1 MSDASALVLRRQE
14 SGVRT
19 LTLNRPQALN
29 SFTGALHVALLDE
42 LRDAAA
48 DAGVRCLVL
57 TGAGR
62 GFCAGQDL
70 ADPEIAP
77 GGGAAAP
84 DVGNVIERRYKPLV
98 EAVTSFPAP
107 VIAAVNGVA
116 AGAGANLALN
126 CDLVIAARSASFIQ
140 AFAKIGLVPDVG
152 GTWLLPR
159 AVGRARAMAL
169 AMLAEKL
176 PAEDAERFGM
186 IWRCVDDAALATEVQ
201 ALGER
206 LAAMPT
212 AALVATRRAF
222 AASSGLTLA
231 EAISME
237 GRFQAELGQ
246 AHDFREGV
254 AAFFAKRPAVFKDR

>member
-1 MSDASALVLRRQE
+1 MTQAEPPVLRRQE
-14 SGVRT
+14 GGVLT

-29 SFTGALHVALLDE
+29 SFNGAMHEVLRGELVA
-42 LRDAAA
+42 AAA
-48 DAGVRCLVL
+48 DSSVRCLVL

-70 ADPEIAP
+70 ADPEIVPAN
-77 GGGAAAP
+77 GGAP
-84 DVGNVIERRYKPLV
+84 DVSNVIERRYKPLI
-98 EAVTSFPAP
+98 EMLIDFPAP
-107 VIAAVNGVA
+107 VVAAVNGVA

-126 CDLVIAARSASFIQ
+126 CDIVLAARSASFLQ
-140 AFAKIGLVPDVG
+140 AFSKIGLIPDVG

-159 AVGRARAMAL
+159 VVGRARALAL

-176 PAEDAERFGM
+176 PAEEAERIGM
-186 IWRCVDDAALATEVQ
+186 IWRCVDDAALPAEAQ

-222 AASSGLTLA
+222 AASDRLTLL

-237 GRFQAELGQ
+237 GEVQARLGR

-254 AAFFAKRPAVFKDR
+254 EAFFAKRAPQFKDR

>member
-1 MSDASALVLRRQE
+1 MPDASELVLRQQKA
-14 SGVRT
+14 GVRT

-29 SFTGALHVALLDE
+29 SFTGALHDALLTE

-48 DAGVRCLVL
+48 DDSVRCLVL

-70 ADPEIAP
+70 SDPEIAP
-77 GGGAAAP
+77 GDSASAP

-98 EAVTSFPAP
+98 EALVAFPAP

-126 CDLVIAARSASFIQ
+126 CDIVVAARSASFLQ
-140 AFAKIGLVPDVG
+140 AFSKIGLVPDVG

-159 AVGRARAMAL
+159 AVGRPRAMAL

-176 PAEDAERFGM
+176 PAEEAERFGM
-186 IWRCVDDAALATEVQ
+186 IWRCVDDAALAAEVQ

-212 AALVATRRAF
+212 AALVAARRAI

-237 GRFQAELGQ
+237 GEMQARLGR

-254 AAFFAKRPAVFKDR
+254 AAFFAKRTPVFKDR